1 MGMDVY
7 FILKC
12 LFFVVVIMVSTYV
25 VTLRE
30 VFTTTATPTT
40 TAPTTTAPTNN
51 NPKYDALQTNI
62 DTEFHTTEEEI
73 RRQEKHKMNVMY
85 IKGDDGLPIGVNMED
100 TQNFP
105 TYYTPGAFP
114 YSSAAYVPTYEDA
127 VILPLSRPK
136 LI

>member
-1 MGMDVY
+1 MYYIMGMDVY

-30 VFTTTATPTT
+30 VFTTTAPVE
-40 TAPTTTAPTNN
+40 TNN